1 VACAHRSRSRSRP
14 AWAPGARVAC
24 LGAPRRARG
33 RRDLAGPG
41 QWPSRARDS
50 IPSLD
55 TTNGSGLV
63 TPAAQPRR
71 VPPHAGT
78 PATRSTG
85 NGMQHPSR
93 MLPTHLRIS
102 LQHAGAAHGVPE
114 RACPALRRSVYEH
127 HPGGEARPCPCARVS
142 QSVSVSLIS
151 AVCVARVTDGV
162 ERKGGLSG
170 RQRGRPPH
178 RSTRQ
183 RNRIGVIFLFPFPS
197 LARKCHVPVAGA
209 PKCVKTMGYLF
220 IYSLLSRLM

>member
-1 VACAHRSRSRSRP
+1 MCTPVAVAATARVGTGRSRRVSRRAAS
-14 AWAPGARVAC
+14 GART
-24 LGAPRRARG
+24 ARSCG
-33 RRDLAGPG
+33 T
-41 QWPSRARDS
+41 WPMAISSTRFHS
-50 IPSLD
+50 IPRHHEL
-55 TTNGSGLV
+55 GSGLV

-78 PATRSTG
+78 QATRSTG

-114 RACPALRRSVYEH
+114 RACPALRRPVYEH

>member
-1 VACAHRSRSRSRP
+1 VACARRSRSRPRP

-162 ERKGGLSG
+162 EVGTK
-170 RQRGRPPH
+170 GRPKRQAERPSASPVDTPEKPD
-178 RSTRQ
+178 RSHFSLSFPITRAEVPCP
-183 RNRIGVIFLFPFPS
+183 RRRS
-197 LARKCHVPVAGA
+197 AEMRKNDG
-209 PKCVKTMGYLF
+209 LF
-220 IYSLLSRLM
+220 IYLFSTI